1 MLDASLRNIASV
13 AHQRRSSQ
21 TQNIDPHEGEH
32 KQHKHMLQDNG
43 RPAGSYDSRQLGATL
58 PFQASQQNG
67 YVGLVPGLNNYPQ
80 GGRSLTSRSDT
91 GHNDFSHLSS
101 GLGGVRLGP
110 IEESP
115 SGSTRTVRSQTNQ
128 NANDGQYS
136 FNQAETSSAYDSSE
150 ASQGSIHS
158 AVQQGW
164 TPSYSS
170 GAPTPYV
177 TPERMAVG
185 GQQVAPPSMPPFYRG
200 NPTFTPAQFQA
211 WQQFQAAQG
220 MQHLGQPMYGYPQVS
235 FIPLSMYTQVRDQLY
250 DTCRGANDEPL

>member
-21 TQNIDPHEGEH
+21 SKNIDRHDGDH
-32 KQHKHMLQDNG
+32 NQHNHMLQDSG
-43 RPAGSYDSRQLGATL
+43 RPAGSYDSRQSGATL
-58 PFQASQQNG
+58 PFQTSQQNG
-67 YVGLVPGLNNYPQ
+67 YVGLVPGFNNYPQ
-80 GGRSLTSRSDT
+80 GGRSLTARSDT
-91 GHNDFSHLSS
+91 GHNEFSDLSS
-101 GLGGVRLGP
+101 GLGGIRLGP

-150 ASQGSIHS
+150 ASQGSIQS

-177 TPERMAVG
+177 TPERTVFG

-200 NPTFTPAQFQA
+200 NQTFTPTQFQA

-220 MQHLGQPMYGYPQVS
+220 TQHLGPPMYGYPHVS
-235 FIPLSMYTQVRDQLY
+235 IIPLLFHGQGEDLFHEACGV
-250 DTCRGANDEPL
+250 ANDGIL

>member
-1 MLDASLRNIASV
+1 MLNASLRNIASV

-21 TQNIDPHEGEH
+21 SQDIGPHDGNH
-32 KQHKHMLQDNG
+32 NQHHHMLQDTG
-43 RPAGSYDSRQLGATL
+43 RPASSYGSHQSGTTA
-58 PFQASQQNG
+58 PFQTSQQNG
-67 YVGLVPGLNNYPQ
+67 YVGSGPDFNNYSQ
-80 GGRSLTSRSDT
+80 GGRPLTSRSDT
-91 GHNDFSHLSS
+91 EHHEFSDLSS

-150 ASQGSIHS
+150 ASQGSVQS
-158 AVQQGW
+158 AVQHGW

-177 TPERMAVG
+177 TPERMVVG

-200 NPTFTPAQFQA
+200 NQTFTPAQFQA

-220 MQHLGQPMYGYPQVS
+220 TQHLPLYGYPQVS
-235 FIPLSMYTQVRDQLY
+235 IIPLSFHCQV
-250 DTCRGANDEPL
+250 